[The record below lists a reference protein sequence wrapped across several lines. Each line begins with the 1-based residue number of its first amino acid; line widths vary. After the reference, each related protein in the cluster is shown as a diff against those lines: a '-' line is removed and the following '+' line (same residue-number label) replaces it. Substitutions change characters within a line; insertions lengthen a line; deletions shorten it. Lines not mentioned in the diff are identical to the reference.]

1 MAAPPTPR
9 RTARAVLLA
18 ILLLAPFVGL
28 LYPPLYARVSPRL
41 SGVPFFIW
49 YQFAWLIGVT
59 VLLVVVYLLRGEDRE
74 P

>member
-9 RTARAVLLA
+9 RTVRAVLLA
-18 ILLLAPFVGL
+18 MLLLAPFVGL
-28 LYPPLYARVSPRL
+28 LYPPLYARVAPRL
-41 SGVPFFIW
+41 SGIPFFIW